1 MSLKTLPFD
10 PAEFLDTPEAVTEYL
25 AAAFE
30 ANDPAIIADAIGVAA
45 RAHGMT
51 RLAKDADLSRQALY
65 RALSATGRPELP
77 TLVKVLRALG
87 VRLAPV
93 PLENAGVDSAA

>member
-1 MSLKTLPFD
+1 MTLKTIPFD
-10 PAEFLDTPEAVTEYL
+10 AAEFLDTPEAITEYL

-65 RALSATGRPELP
+65 RALSANGRPELP
-77 TLVKVLRALG
+77 TLVKVLTALG

-93 PLENAGVDSAA
+93 PLEKA

>member
-1 MSLKTLPFD
+1 MILKTIPFD
-10 PAEFLDTPEAVTEYL
+10 PSEYLDTSEAVAEYL
-25 AAAFE
+25 TAAFE
-30 ANDPAIIADAIGVAA
+30 SADPAVIADAIGVAA

-65 RALSATGRPELP
+65 RALSANGRPELP
-77 TLVKVLRALG
+77 TLVKVLAALG

-93 PLENAGVDSAA
+93 PLDKVG